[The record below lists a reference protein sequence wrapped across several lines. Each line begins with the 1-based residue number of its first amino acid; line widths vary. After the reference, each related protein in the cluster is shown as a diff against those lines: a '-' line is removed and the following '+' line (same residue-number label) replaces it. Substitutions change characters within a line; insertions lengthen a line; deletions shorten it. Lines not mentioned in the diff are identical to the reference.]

1 MNFGKNLTVFR
12 KQKNLSQEELA
23 FIVGVSRQ
31 TIYTWEADIAGP
43 NVVMLK
49 RLSNALDV
57 SLDELVKGP
66 SIEALP
72 NKMKNYTLKYISEY
86 KPVSISGIL
95 DWFVKLEIGYEI
107 CFGLYDDGVKDY
119 SYHLTVLGEVI
130 IHDKEG
136 YEILVE
142 EYNKDMIKTKTFSL
156 IARNENNEMQFLGR
170 IDNDT
175 GVKKIQTFK
184 DDDFVNKWGGVTN
197 THFEKTKSFL
207 LKYGDIEYK
216 VIEISYL
223 VDDNIYIECYLDH
236 NLEPLLQRRF
246 DKNRKSFETR
256 MVNGNIYGY
265 FYDTITDR
273 LK

>member
-1 MNFGKNLTVFR
+1 MNFGKNLTIFR
-12 KQKNLSQEELA
+12 KRKNLSQEELA

-49 RLSNALDV
+49 KIANALDV
-57 SLDELVKGP
+57 SIDELVKGP

-72 NKMKNYTLKYISEY
+72 NKMKKYSLKYSQEY
-86 KPVSISGIL
+86 KPLALNNIL

-107 CFGLYDDGVKDY
+107 CFGLYDEGIKDY

-130 IHDKEG
+130 IHNQKG

-156 IARNENNEMQFLGR
+156 IARNENNKMQFLGR
-170 IDNDT
+170 IDDVN

-184 DDDFVNKWGGVTN
+184 DEEFVEKWGGAASTY
-197 THFEKTKSFL
+197 FEKTKSFL

-223 VDDNIYIECYLDH
+223 VDDNIYIECYLNHD
-236 NLEPLLQRRF
+236 LEPLLQRRF
-246 DKNRKSFETR
+246 DKNRKSNETR
-256 MVNGNIYGY
+256 MVNGNIYGF